1 VKRSTQGAGAELL
14 KNVQIVSSGQK
25 TGLETDKDII
35 AGIAEDA
42 VNLGS
47 MDHELDVEQA
57 MIDALESMEG
67 EVEGKI
73 HPIGNGRTVP
83 YPYDGEPTLEAH
95 TCSKPIKDVNRG
107 CNHYGVRCRLPM
119 LADKLGEDAG
129 PYNVRYIDLRTKS
142 VKTCF
147 CTTLASTYL
156 RLPNI
161 VLLPPSETDPPG
173 ETWVP
178 TRDAEYTPLP
188 NGQMPMPG
196 PNTPKTPIK
205 FTGRKTRVPC
215 HPSREMTRL
224 YQQMRRKGDFDQNPS
239 KVVRAARARV
249 R

>member
-1 VKRSTQGAGAELL
+1 VKRTTQGGNELL
-14 KNVQIVSSGQK
+14 KNVKFANSGQR
-25 TGLETDKDII
+25 TGLETNEEIVG
-35 AGIAEDA
+35 AIAEDA
-42 VNLGS
+42 VNMGS

-57 MIDALESMEG
+57 MVAALESMEG

-73 HPIGNGRTVP
+73 HPIGNGTTVP

-95 TCSKPIKDVNRG
+95 TCEKHVKDVNRG
-107 CNHYGVRCRLPM
+107 CMHYGTRCRLPQ
-119 LADKLGEDAG
+119 LAEKLGEVSG

-147 CTTLASTYL
+147 CTKLASTYL
-156 RLPNI
+156 KMPNI
-161 VLLPPSETDPPG
+161 VLIPPSENDPPG

-178 TRDAEYTPLP
+178 TRDANYTPLP

-205 FTGRKTRVPC
+205 FTGRKTRVVC
-215 HPSREMTRL
+215 HPSREMTRM
-224 YQQMRRKGDFDQNPS
+224 YQQMRRRGDFDQNPS